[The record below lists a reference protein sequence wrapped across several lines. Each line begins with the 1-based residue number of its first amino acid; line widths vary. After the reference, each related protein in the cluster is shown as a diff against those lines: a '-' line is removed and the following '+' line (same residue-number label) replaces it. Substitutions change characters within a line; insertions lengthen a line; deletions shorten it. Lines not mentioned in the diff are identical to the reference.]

1 MAALNRPVG
10 LEWRDRP
17 RESPPR
23 QATQLQHILN
33 IPATKQDVGSL
44 RLIAGDA
51 LQVADQLLAEGRAAS
66 FDLIHLDPPFGSEA
80 DYARARQMDVAGK
93 QIDVLLPAYGDT
105 DRGDIASYLDGLFPI
120 FQRCHAL
127 LSPRGSFYLHLDF
140 RRGPYVRLL
149 LDEIFGVDNLLNE
162 IIWAYG
168 LGGSS
173 ATRFQRKHD
182 VIYFYA
188 KDLAKNW
195 FVAPQEAATSSLLAG
210 QPKRATDL
218 WQTPTAAPGG
228 TILRTWPDPLIERT
242 LSNRDFERTGYPT
255 QKPLS
260 LAARIVQASL
270 PPNGQVLDLMSG
282 SGTIGIAA
290 LHAGGHATLGDR
302 GALALDVSRGRAHA
316 IGAQIALDAVNGA
329 LQSTELPAAPLRIE
343 GNNAVL
349 RAFTLPWPP
358 PLLPIKP
365 AVSGWL
371 TDNHR
376 LHGVDF
382 LSAWG
387 VFGRATGNVLSALAW
402 WDAAAQR
409 KREKVQ
415 TCLVFQA
422 DRVPEMWVGVDV
434 FGRIWHTPI

>member
-1 MAALNRPVG
+1 MAEINRPVG

-17 RESPPR
+17 REPP
-23 QATQLQHILN
+23 QVHATSLQHILH
-33 IPATKQDVGSL
+33 IPATKSGLGSL

-51 LQVADQLLAEGRAAS
+51 LAVADQLLAEGRAAT

-80 DYARARQMDVAGK
+80 DYARARQIDLAGK

-188 KDLAKNW
+188 KDLEENW
-195 FVAPQEAATSSLLAG
+195 FSVPQEAATSSLLAG
-210 QPKRATDL
+210 LPKRATDL
-218 WQTPTAAPGG
+218 WQTPTATPGE
-228 TILRTWPDPLIERT
+228 TILRNWPDPLVERT

-302 GALALDVSRGRAHA
+302 GALALDVSRGRAHQ
-316 IGAQIALDAVNGA
+316 IGAQIDINAVNRA
-329 LQSTELPAAPLRIE
+329 LHSEALPQAP
-343 GNNAVL
+343 
-349 RAFTLPWPP
+349 
-358 PLLPIKP
+358 
-365 AVSGWL
+365 
-371 TDNHR
+371 
-376 LHGVDF
+376 
-382 LSAWG
+382 
-387 VFGRATGNVLSALAW
+387 
-402 WDAAAQR
+402 
-409 KREKVQ
+409 
-415 TCLVFQA
+415 
-422 DRVPEMWVGVDV
+422 
-434 FGRIWHTPI
+434 